1 MLSLLGRAK
10 AAGFTALVLT
20 VDGFLFGWRPHNLDT
35 AYFPFAAGV
44 GVQVGTSDPVFMERQ
59 KLPPRPDE
67 RPEFPLDM
75 DAFHA
80 RLAAGDEQAKEAF
93 ALGTGWLR
101 EANPGIC
108 RSWEDLAFLRAN
120 WDGPIVLKGIQAVED
135 AHAAMDAQ
143 MDGIVVSNH
152 SAYHLTRAS
161 ESLSGL
167 T

>member
-1 MLSLLGRAK
+1 MIL
-10 AAGFTALVLT
+10 
-20 VDGFLFGWRPHNLDT
+20 
-35 AYFPFAAGV
+35 
-44 GVQVGTSDPVFMERQ
+44 Q
-59 KLPPRPDE
+59 
-67 RPEFPLDM
+67 
-75 DAFHA
+75 
-80 RLAAGDEQAKEAF
+80 EAF
-93 ALGTGWLR
+93 ALGTVWLR

-135 AHAAMDAQ
+135 AHAAMDAH

-167 T
+167 IRALYLIEYIAFFIFFWQAHDSGMVPPARSAPWRRLPRHRGCGTPRKKASSPSSSTQVSGQGAMS